1 MRDAVILAMRPKECP
16 QQDIDHI
23 ASIYRNLSPNAAQ
36 QVVARAL
43 GEVAQMMAVMAQR
56 IAAHDMGDLQRSLRR
71 LQRMAQN
78 LGLVTLAM
86 VAGDLGQCLQRQD
99 ATAFAAV
106 WARLLR
112 IVDCTL
118 TFDQDMQDLNSV

>member
-1 MRDAVILAMRPKECP
+1 MIGAVVMALRPKECP

-23 ASIYRNLSPNAAQ
+23 ASIYRNLSPTAAQ
-36 QVVARAL
+36 QVVASAL
-43 GEVAQMMAVMAQR
+43 AELAQMMATVGER
-56 IAAHDMGDLQRSLRR
+56 IAAHDLRDLQRSLRQ

-78 LGLVTLAM
+78 LGLITLAK
-86 VAGDLGQCLQRQD
+86 VSGDLSLCLQHSD

-112 IVDCTL
+112 VVDCTL
-118 TFDQDMQDLNSV
+118 TFDQEMQDLNAF